1 MKKIMITGGAG
12 YIGSHC
18 FLSLVKSGFKPII
31 VDNFSNSN
39 LNRIKELKT
48 ITKNKIVF
56 YNVDIRDRV
65 HLKSIFRQHNFYAV
79 IHCAAF
85 KSVQESSE
93 IPISYFDNNII
104 STLSLLQCMQ
114 EKKIFKLIFSS
125 SALVYN
131 QDEDLVLKETSNTG
145 KTSSSYGTSK
155 YIIERMLMDVVQ
167 SDPRW
172 SIYIARYFNPVGN
185 HSSGLIADEPKSI
198 INNLLPNIIKVAQ
211 KKLPYLKVFGKN
223 YPTRDGTCI
232 RDYIHVTDL
241 AEGHVAML
249 KDKKLKKGL
258 EIYNFGSGKGFTV
271 LEVIQAFQ
279 NQTGISIPIKFVERR
294 KGDQPILIC
303 CTKNTLKK
311 LSWKVDRDLRQ
322 AMIDISLNI
331 KLQS

>member
-39 LNRIKELKT
+39 LNRIKELQT
-48 ITKNKIVF
+48 IIKNKIIF
-56 YNVDIRDRV
+56 YNFDLRDKA
-65 HLKSIFRQHNFYAV
+65 HLKSVFRKHNFYAV

-85 KSVQESSE
+85 KSVQESLE

-104 STLSLLQCMQ
+104 STLSLIQCMQ

-125 SALVYN
+125 SASVYN
-131 QDEDLVLKETSNTG
+131 SDENFVFKESCNTG

-155 YIIERMLMDVVQ
+155 YIIERILMDIVQ

-172 SIYIARYFNPVGN
+172 IIYIARYFNPIGN
-185 HSSGLIADEPKSI
+185 HSTGLIADEPKSI
-198 INNLLPNIIKVAQ
+198 MNNLLPNIIKVAQ

-223 YPTRDGTCI
+223 YSTRDGTCI

-241 AEGHVAML
+241 AEGHIAML
-249 KDKKLKKGL
+249 KDKKLKNGL

-271 LEVIQAFQ
+271 LEVVQAFQ
-279 NQTGISIPIKFVERR
+279 NQTGISIPIKFVEKR
-294 KGDQPILIC
+294 KGDPSILIC
-303 CTKNTLKK
+303 CTKKTLKK
-311 LSWKVDRDLRQ
+311 LSWKVDRDLRR
-322 AMIDISLNI
+322 AMIDISLNL

>member
-39 LNRIKELKT
+39 LKRIKELQT
-48 ITKNKIVF
+48 IIKKKIIF
-56 YNVDIRDRV
+56 YNIDIRNKAD
-65 HLKSIFRQHNFYAV
+65 LKSVFRQHNFYAV

-93 IPISYFDNNII
+93 IPITYFDNNII

-145 KTSSSYGTSK
+145 KTSSPYGTSK
-155 YIIERMLMDVVQ
+155 YIIEKILMNIVE

-172 SIYIARYFNPVGN
+172 NIYIARYFNPVGN
-185 HSSGLIADEPKSI
+185 HTSGLIADESKSI

-211 KKLPYLKVFGKN
+211 KKNPYLKVFGKN

-232 RDYIHVTDL
+232 RDYIHVMDL

-249 KDKKLKKGL
+249 KGKKLKKGL

-271 LEVIQAFQ
+271 LEVVQAFQ
-279 NQTGISIPIKFVERR
+279 NQTGLSIPIKFVGRR
-294 KGDQPILIC
+294 KGDPSVLIC
-303 CTKNTLKK
+303 CTKNTLKQ

-322 AMIDISLNI
+322 AMIDISVNL
-331 KLQS
+331 KL